1 MLNPK
6 QCVLYSGGAAGTEQ
20 FFGALAEGWGIEEV
34 NYSFEGHQIERKRG
48 VRVLTSE
55 ELALKD
61 VSLTYV
67 SKLMNRE
74 YTRAPIFRKVL
85 QSICWQVSS
94 GNQVIVI
101 GAIQP
106 DNTVKGGTGWGAEF
120 AKICNKPLLVFDQ
133 PKNGSPGTKKSGPR
147 WKSPSSSM
155 PTLPLRAPASWKT
168 TAATPSRTSS
178 PAPSTVKPRAAQA
191 AGPFRAHPPRFHR
204 RGVLRPV
211 RNPWPSN
218 SPKQNVPSCVSCR
231 PTCPTP

>member
-106 DNTVKGGTGWGAEF
+106 DNTVKGGTGWGKEVWTPVE
-120 AKICNKPLLVFDQ
+120 KPVIEHAHF
-133 PKNGSPGTKKSGPR
+133 
-147 WKSPSSSM
+147 
-155 PTLPLRAPASWKT
+155 
-168 TAATPSRTSS
+168 AATGT
-178 PAPSTVKPRAAQA
+178 
-191 AGPFRAHPPRFHR
+191 RFLEDNGR
-204 RGVLRPV
+204 DAIQDLFARSFNR
-211 RNPWPSN
+211 
-218 SPKQNVPSCVSCR
+218 
-231 PTCPTP
+231 

>member
-1 MLNPK
+1 MLNAK

-34 NYSFEGHQIERKRG
+34 NYSFEGHQIERNRG

-74 YTRAPIFRKVL
+74 YTRAPLFRKIL

-94 GNQVIVI
+94 GNQVIVV

-106 DNTVKGGTGWGAEF
+106 DDTVKGAPAGAPNLPRS
-120 AKICNKPLLVFDQ
+120 ATSPCLCSIRCATA
-133 PKNGSPGTKKSGPR
+133 GSPGRRAAGRQPKIPWWNR
-147 WKSPSSSM
+147 
-155 PTLPLRAPASWKT
+155 PTLPQQARASWKT
-168 TAATPSRTSS
+168 TAATPSPICSS
-178 PAPSTVKPRAAQA
+178 APSTARTGFP
-191 AGPFRAHPPRFHR
+191 
-204 RGVLRPV
+204 
-211 RNPWPSN
+211 
-218 SPKQNVPSCVSCR
+218 
-231 PTCPTP
+231 

>member
-1 MLNPK
+1 MLDPK

-20 FFGALAEGWGIEEV
+20 FFGALAESWGIEEV
-34 NYSFEGHQIERKRG
+34 NYSFEGHQMERKRG

-74 YTRAPIFRKVL
+74 YTRAPLFRKVL

-94 GNQVIVI
+94 GNQIIVV

-106 DNTVKGGTGWGAEF
+106 DDTVKGGTGWGAEF

-133 PKNGSPGTKKSGPR
+133 PRDAWFVWEKDAWVQVTDPVVSH
-147 WKSPSSSM
+147 
-155 PTLPLRAPASWKT
+155 AHF
-168 TAATPSRTSS
+168 AATGTRFLEANGRQAIQDLFARSFSR
-178 PAPSTVKPRAAQA
+178 
-191 AGPFRAHPPRFHR
+191 
-204 RGVLRPV
+204 
-211 RNPWPSN
+211 
-218 SPKQNVPSCVSCR
+218 
-231 PTCPTP
+231 

>member
-1 MLNPK
+1 MTDTQKTAHPPSRRARDRLPRLAERGKFCHDVKDVPGVPHEAILMRRLACSIPNS
-6 QCVLYSGGAAGTEQ
+6 VFSTAAALPGPNS

-67 SKLMNRE
+67 SRLMNRE

-133 PKNGSPGTKKSGPR
+133 PKNGWFTWDKEVWTPVEKPVIEH
-147 WKSPSSSM
+147 
-155 PTLPLRAPASWKT
+155 AHF
-168 TAATPSRTSS
+168 AATGT
-178 PAPSTVKPRAAQA
+178 
-191 AGPFRAHPPRFHR
+191 RFLEDNGR
-204 RGVLRPV
+204 DAIQDLFARSFNR
-211 RNPWPSN
+211 
-218 SPKQNVPSCVSCR
+218 
-231 PTCPTP
+231 

>member
-1 MLNPK
+1 MLDPK

-20 FFGALAEGWGIEEV
+20 FFGALAESWGIEEV
-34 NYSFEGHQIERKRG
+34 NYSFEGHQMERKRG

-74 YTRAPIFRKVL
+74 YTRAPLFRKVL

-94 GNQVIVI
+94 GNQIIVV

-106 DNTVKGGTGWGAEF
+106 DDTVKGGTGWGAEF

-133 PKNGSPGTKKSGPR
+133 PRDGWFVWEKDA
-147 WKSPSSSM
+147 WKQVTDPVVEHVHF
-155 PTLPLRAPASWKT
+155 
-168 TAATPSRTSS
+168 AATGTRFLEANGRQAIQELFSRSFS
-178 PAPSTVKPRAAQA
+178 R
-191 AGPFRAHPPRFHR
+191 
-204 RGVLRPV
+204 
-211 RNPWPSN
+211 
-218 SPKQNVPSCVSCR
+218 
-231 PTCPTP
+231 

>member
-133 PKNGSPGTKKSGPR
+133 PKMNTRSTRPR
-147 WKSPSSSM
+147 SSRVWPRSSTAWQI
-155 PTLPLRAPASWKT
+155 PRRRRSWVT
-168 TAATPSRTSS
+168 GRIS
-178 PAPSTVKPRAAQA
+178 
-191 AGPFRAHPPRFHR
+191 
-204 RGVLRPV
+204 
-211 RNPWPSN
+211 
-218 SPKQNVPSCVSCR
+218 
-231 PTCPTP
+231 